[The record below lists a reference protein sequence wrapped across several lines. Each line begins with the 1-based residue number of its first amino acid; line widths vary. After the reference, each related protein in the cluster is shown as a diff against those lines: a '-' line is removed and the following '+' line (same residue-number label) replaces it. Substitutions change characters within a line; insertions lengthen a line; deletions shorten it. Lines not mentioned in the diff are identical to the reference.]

1 MFFSFAA
8 GLFAVVYLFIFV
20 QGNVELDPGITIH
33 PAPSVVIAQK
43 NSPLL
48 LNCSASSSP
57 DAGPVTI
64 TWFKDGQ
71 PVVIDR
77 RVQVRENGSL
87 YFTQVKK
94 NRNSKNRNHNG
105 FYECFI
111 KNKYGTVI
119 ARQVHLQVARISKSF
134 SIEPADQ
141 EVKLG
146 GVARFKCQIDGIPP
160 PLYVWEKNSSPL
172 PHNNRYITLYS
183 GILQIH
189 NISESDAGSFH
200 CSVYQSFNKVNN
212 VPVTIDLIWQ
222 HSRVQAGLK
231 VITDTERRPPKI
243 VAISKEVN
251 ATIKHSV
258 TLECLADGNPSP
270 VVTWMKDGNPT
281 LDDNFKEINGRS
293 NLKFIKVGKIDAGT
307 YKCVASSPGF
317 PDAVAETKL
326 NVKVPPFIIEAPV
339 SEGYPV
345 ARRFRLKCTVGGTP
359 TPKVTWY
366 KNGQKIESLENM
378 QINPD
383 NELLIDSSTSDS
395 GYYQCIAKNDVGVDM
410 AIARLQIILKENAP
424 KPPGN
429 VTVTSVTST
438 EVCIQWSPSEYPDCC
453 PVLAYTVHYGE
464 LKDVTQKAVTLK
476 KNECIHDLK
485 PHTDYKFYIRAY
497 SRNGAGAQSDTV
509 TVKTLESVPDA
520 APNLR
525 LSSSSPYSI
534 DVEWDPVPPE
544 KCNGVITGYQIF
556 VSNGGHEIMEN
567 VSAANQSYTFK
578 ELQADTE
585 YKVRVL
591 AGTAVGFPKLLDAQ
605 WPWLI
610 HRTPK
615 HNEKPQVKVQIQV
628 SQLNLTCVDVKWNIT
643 DNQAVIGYKIY
654 LSKKIQNIDAAQIF
668 EIHDIK
674 RTNYVMCGLESEKF
688 YELMF
693 VVDGSSNALAT
704 VEEIF
709 QTVPPNET
717 PLPPPPLQI
726 IARIMSSSEIMVRW
740 KRPGRQ
746 YDIKF
751 YTVQFHRRDNSQKIM
766 YARSD
771 ALEYELKN
779 LEPYTYYSIR
789 VRSHTTH
796 DHGIFSDP
804 VDVRTLEDVPS
815 PPEKLYIERIDE
827 DKVNLHWEPPT
838 KQNGVITSYVIQYN
852 HQKEDPENLWQSLEK
867 NGTMTKAT
875 INGISKEVNY
885 YFKVRACTN
894 KGESHPSR
902 TVELKAWICTFK
914 CEQGGLITTKKDED
928 DGGILKDQRLGI
940 IIGCSIG
947 LSSIVICIVV
957 VIVRQRH
964 YARMYMTQQGVN
976 GSLGDRNVGHYLSNH
991 NGRSPYHMVDEDSR
1005 LPMIQENAL
1014 SDTKGPDDTVRFP
1027 GNGRVIYL
1035 CNGKAP
1041 NGKIRAYVA
1050 SPING
1055 QVGERTALI
1064 ASKSSQQV
1072 SDNSHQDSYITH
1084 SQSDGNVPM
1093 LPHKNSE
1100 RGYKYEDRKSS
1111 GNSNDI
1117 DNATSKVLTS
1127 SENSQ
1132 ANGAPPGQIAG
1143 SHGNHDLEDSGDL
1156 ISKMLQATTSV
1167 TDCSD
1172 VCSTLPQRSGSSVTM
1187 EISDLLAVDA

>member
-326 NVKVPPFIIEAPV
+326 NVKGKYF
-339 SEGYPV
+339 SG
-345 ARRFRLKCTVGGTP
+345 
-359 TPKVTWY
+359 
-366 KNGQKIESLENM
+366 
-378 QINPD
+378 
-383 NELLIDSSTSDS
+383 SSNF
-395 GYYQCIAKNDVGVDM
+395 Q
-410 AIARLQIILKENAP
+410 ENAP

-957 VIVRQRH
+957 VIVRQR
-964 YARMYMTQQGVN
+964 
-976 GSLGDRNVGHYLSNH
+976 
-991 NGRSPYHMVDEDSR
+991 
-1005 LPMIQENAL
+1005 
-1014 SDTKGPDDTVRFP
+1014 
-1027 GNGRVIYL
+1027 
-1035 CNGKAP
+1035 
-1041 NGKIRAYVA
+1041 
-1050 SPING
+1050 
-1055 QVGERTALI
+1055 
-1064 ASKSSQQV
+1064 
-1072 SDNSHQDSYITH
+1072 
-1084 SQSDGNVPM
+1084 
-1093 LPHKNSE
+1093 
-1100 RGYKYEDRKSS
+1100 
-1111 GNSNDI
+1111 
-1117 DNATSKVLTS
+1117 
-1127 SENSQ
+1127 
-1132 ANGAPPGQIAG
+1132 
-1143 SHGNHDLEDSGDL
+1143 
-1156 ISKMLQATTSV
+1156 
-1167 TDCSD
+1167 
-1172 VCSTLPQRSGSSVTM
+1172 
-1187 EISDLLAVDA
+1187 

>member
-20 QGNVELDPGITIH
+20 QGNVALDPGIYIH
-33 PAPSVVIAQK
+33 SAPSVVIAQK

-57 DAGPVTI
+57 DSGPVTI
-64 TWFKDGQ
+64 TWYKDGQ

-77 RVQVRENGSL
+77 RVQVRDNGSL

-94 NRNSKNRNHNG
+94 NRNSKNKNRNHNG
-105 FYECFI
+105 FYECFM

-172 PHNNRYITLYS
+172 PHNSRYITLYS

-212 VPVTIDLIWQ
+212 VP

-281 LDDNFKEINGRS
+281 LDDNFKEIYGRS
-293 NLKFIKVGKIDAGT
+293 NLKFIEVGKIDAGT

-326 NVKVPPFIIEAPV
+326 NVRVPPFIIEAPL

-359 TPKVTWY
+359 TPEVTWY

-429 VTVTSVTST
+429 VTITSVTST

-497 SRNGAGAQSDTV
+497 SKNGAGAQSDTV
-509 TVKTLESVPDA
+509 TVKTTESVPEA

-525 LSSSSPYSI
+525 LSSSSPSSI

-544 KCNGVITGYQIF
+544 KCNGVITGYQIY

-567 VSAANQSYTFK
+567 VSAANQSYTIR
-578 ELQADTE
+578 ELQPDTE

-591 AGTAVGFPKLLDAQ
+591 AGTAVGYPKLLDAQ

-643 DNQAVIGYKIY
+643 DNQAAIGYKIY
-654 LSKKIQNIDAAQIF
+654 ISKKIQSEDARIL
-668 EIHDIK
+668 EIPNIK
-674 RTNYVMCGLESEKF
+674 RTNQIICGLESEEF

-726 IARIMSSSEIMVRW
+726 MARPMSSNEILVRW

-746 YDIKF
+746 YDIRF
-751 YTVQFHRRDNSQKIM
+751 YTVQFHQKDNSQQIM

-771 ALEYELKN
+771 SLEYELKN

-789 VRSHTTH
+789 VRSHTSH

-815 PPEKLYIERIDE
+815 PPEKLYIERVGE
-827 DKVNLHWEPPT
+827 DKVNLQWDPPS

-852 HQKEDPENLWQSLEK
+852 HQKEDPEDLWQSLEK
-867 NGTMTKAT
+867 NGTITKAT
-875 INGISKEVNY
+875 INGISNKVNY

-902 TVELKAWICTFK
+902 TVELKAWICTLK
-914 CEQGGLITTKKDED
+914 CDQAGHPSPGENED

-976 GSLGDRNVGHYLSNH
+976 GNLGDRNVGHYLSNH

-1005 LPMIQENAL
+1005 LPMIQENAM
-1014 SDTKGPDDTVRFP
+1014 SDTKEAGEIFGD
-1027 GNGRVIYL
+1027 YL
-1035 CNGKAP
+1035 
-1041 NGKIRAYVA
+1041 
-1050 SPING
+1050 
-1055 QVGERTALI
+1055 E
-1064 ASKSSQQV
+1064 
-1072 SDNSHQDSYITH
+1072 SYF
-1084 SQSDGNVPM
+1084 
-1093 LPHKNSE
+1093 
-1100 RGYKYEDRKSS
+1100 
-1111 GNSNDI
+1111 
-1117 DNATSKVLTS
+1117 
-1127 SENSQ
+1127 
-1132 ANGAPPGQIAG
+1132 
-1143 SHGNHDLEDSGDL
+1143 
-1156 ISKMLQATTSV
+1156 
-1167 TDCSD
+1167 
-1172 VCSTLPQRSGSSVTM
+1172 
-1187 EISDLLAVDA
+1187 